1 MSVVVRMEM
10 PNGCHDC
17 KLRNMIGNCP
27 IPMFDGQDE
36 EKIWTLAECF
46 QRPPWCPIICQLP
59 EGHGRLIDADSME
72 EDLNYDVELDAK
84 ALDDMSIVGYTR
96 ERFQFDKNRKQDC
109 IRYLSGQKTIVPA
122 EAERSET

>member
-27 IPMFDGQDE
+27 IPIFDGQDE

-46 QRPPWCPIICQLP
+46 QRPPWCPIICSLP
-59 EGHGRLIDADSME
+59 KGHGRLVDADALIGSMLE
-72 EDLNYDVELDAK
+72 
-84 ALDDMSIVGYTR
+84 
-96 ERFQFDKNRKQDC
+96 RKQPLVGADSSKD
-109 IRYLSGQKTIVPA
+109 RYRYMQWFADFNAIKDLKTVVPA
-122 EAERSET
+122 ERSDTEQV

>member
-1 MSVVVRMEM
+1 MNECVVRMEM

-27 IPMFDGQDE
+27 IPVFDSQDE

-59 EGHGRLIDADSME
+59 DGHGRLVDADAFEKDVSDALVYGLKEIPSE
-72 EDLNYDVELDAK
+72 EGKQIFHVLMQEVLDNVK
-84 ALDDMSIVGYTR
+84 KR
-96 ERFQFDKNRKQDC
+96 
-109 IRYLSGQKTIVPA
+109 KTIVPA
-122 EAERSET
+122 ERKET